1 MPQPG
6 PVSPAAS
13 TPHDSSTW
21 ASAAIRAARR
31 SFAQGAGRA
40 DVGGLWLVLIGMFV
54 MSAAVAETAAAALA
68 GIRVGDVMTSDPDI
82 GGTWLSVSDFID
94 RIALNSVPIAVFQ
107 RGMAQG
113 WTRPAGRD
121 GAPYG

>member
-1 MPQPG
+1 
-6 PVSPAAS
+6 
-13 TPHDSSTW
+13 
-21 ASAAIRAARR
+21 
-31 SFAQGAGRA
+31 
-40 DVGGLWLVLIGMFV
+40 MFV